1 MGFVNRKKSG
11 NIIGGSRLVV
21 NGQNIF
27 NVQVIPPG
35 FNKLSSKQDNDSYVE
50 VSSTPIPTPTITP
63 TPSMTPTSGLS
74 PTPSNTPTNTETPTS
89 TPTPTPTPTSTQIV
103 DTNYLLQEN
112 YFTLDQEN
120 NNKILIN

>member
-11 NIIGGSRLVV
+11 NIIGGSRLIV

-27 NVQVIPPG
+27 NVQVNSPN
-35 FNKLSSKQDNDSYVE
+35 FNKLSSKQDNDSYHKIYL
-50 VSSTPIPTPTITP
+50 TP
-63 TPSMTPTSGLS
+63 
-74 PTPSNTPTNTETPTS
+74 TPTNTPTQTPTS
-89 TPTPTPTPTSTQIV
+89 TPTPTPTPTPTQIE